1 MKFAMILIL
10 FLISLFSCTTY
21 NPHYME
27 SKTTGERIQDVVV
40 LTIFGGIIGASIAI
54 EVMEN

>member
-1 MKFAMILIL
+1 
-10 FLISLFSCTTY
+10 
-21 NPHYME
+21 ME